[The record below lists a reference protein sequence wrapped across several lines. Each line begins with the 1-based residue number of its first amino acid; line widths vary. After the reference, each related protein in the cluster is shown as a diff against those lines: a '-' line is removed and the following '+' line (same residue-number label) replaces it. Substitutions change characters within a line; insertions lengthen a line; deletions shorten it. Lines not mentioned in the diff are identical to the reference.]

1 MDFSGIWQE
10 HKTFITL
17 LVAGLLALLI
27 GEVVISEVYP
37 VDAEGKAVRRSLSD
51 IRRLET
57 VDRDFLAEAEE
68 NNDRYSTRLEA
79 VLGRVNFEPRE
90 KFLLKRTES
99 ADIQYFR
106 ILSEEREV
114 LVELPKTLNI
124 SVDNNLGMPELSPT
138 REKDIQRS
146 LLVLDVVDRV
156 VGLAIE
162 SNVREVSK
170 IEMVPDLGRRK
181 TGFVE
186 ELKVGFK
193 VTASLAALAALF
205 ERLQLLENYLAI
217 DAAEIESDESGGQQ
231 IEADFVVSA
240 LTIVQQE
247 RD

>member
-17 LVAGLLALLI
+17 VVAGLLALLI

-37 VDAEGKAVRRSLSD
+37 VDAERKALRRSVSD
-51 IRRLET
+51 IRRLEA
-57 VDRDFLAEAEE
+57 VERDFLAGAEE
-68 NNDRYSTRLEA
+68 SNDRYSTRLEA
-79 VLGRVNFEPRE
+79 VLARVNFVPRE
-90 KFLLKRTES
+90 KFLLKPTGS

-106 ILSEEREV
+106 ILSEEREL

-138 REKDIQRS
+138 REKDIQRA

-162 SNVREVSK
+162 SNLREVSK
-170 IEMVPDLGRRK
+170 IEMIPDLGRRK

-186 ELKVGFK
+186 EMKVGFK
-193 VTASLAALAALF
+193 VTATLGALAVFF
-205 ERLQLLENYLAI
+205 EKIQFLENYLAI
-217 DAAEIESDESGGQQ
+217 DSAEIESNESGGQQ

-240 LTIVQQE
+240 LTIVQEE